1 MVDSDERQ
9 ASIPGASVPGSILGK
24 AAGAV
29 AGSQAGRS
37 LPQEG
42 GKEGSASQSPSSQ
55 PVPGAALS
63 LAEARQRVEVILGD
77 IVTLPVD
84 AIVNAANNSLLGGSG
99 VDGAIHHA
107 AGPGLLAE
115 CRTLGGCTTGDAK
128 ITRAYNLPARHIIH
142 TVGPVWYGGSR
153 NEPELLSRCY
163 RRCIEVALAHGLQT
177 LAFPAISTG
186 VYGYPLLP
194 ATRIAVRE
202 ILIALRRGDALKK
215 VVFVCFDRTTY
226 QTYQSVLAQENSA
239 EFALGLP
246 EARPSQPPTSLSGQM
261 RIPTSLPPVS
271 ASLPPGAMRLAQSSN
286 PPATSPLLRAR
297 FEERVRGAL
306 WGAIVGDALGVPV
319 EFKLRSVLDQSPV
332 RDLQGYGAHKV
343 PPGTWSEDSTLL
355 LCTTYSLLQPR
366 LDLADLAQR
375 FVRFLDHA
383 YMTPAGQVFD
393 ISTVTASAIGRMR
406 SGVAPEEAGS
416 EADTDNGPLTRILP
430 LPLRFPRESDST
442 LALYAQRAATLT
454 HRHSRV
460 QIGCGYYAVFTK
472 ALLDGESAHG
482 AYRRANHFARAYYDS
497 PRYSDELQ
505 HYHRLLDGRIEL
517 LPREQVHSAGQ
528 VVQTLEASVWC
539 LLTTA
544 SYEDAVL
551 RAVNLGGDTDTIA
564 SVTGGLAGLCYG
576 VSAIPESWRQAMA
589 RAEDLEDLISRFIA
603 RVLPTA
609 FG

>member
-1 MVDSDERQ
+1 MGVRDERP
-9 ASIPGASVPGSILGK
+9 ASSPGTVSPGGQPGDG
-24 AAGAV
+24 AGTSATGQSGPMP
-29 AGSQAGRS
+29 AKD
-37 LPQEG
+37 G
-42 GKEGSASQSPSSQ
+42 GKEASGTLGPPSPQGSGIAD
-55 PVPGAALS
+55 
-63 LAEARQRVEVILGD
+63 ARQRIEVLLGD

-107 AGPGLLAE
+107 AGPALLAE
-115 CRTLGGCTTGDAK
+115 CRTLGGCSTGDAK
-128 ITRAYNLPARHIIH
+128 ITRGYNLPARHIIH

-153 NEPELLSRCY
+153 NEPELLARCY
-163 RRCIEVALAHGLQT
+163 RRCIEVALAHGVQT

-186 VYGYPLLP
+186 VYGYPHLP
-194 ATRIAVRE
+194 AARIAVRE
-202 ILIALRRGDALKK
+202 VASALRRSDSLKK
-215 VVFVCFDRTTY
+215 VLFVCFDRTTY

-239 EFALGLP
+239 ELPLGP
-246 EARPSQPPTSLSGQM
+246 TEPRPSQPSTSTSGLL
-261 RIPTSLPPVS
+261 RVPASAPPAA
-271 ASLPPGAMRLAQSSN
+271 ASVPPGYLRPPQPSN
-286 PPATSPLLRAR
+286 PPHASPLVRAR

-319 EFKLRSVLDQSPV
+319 EFKLRSVLDQAPV
-332 RDLQGYGAHKV
+332 RDLQGYGTYKV

-355 LCTTYSLLQPR
+355 LCTLYSLLQQR

-383 YMTPAGQVFD
+383 YMTPTGQVFD
-393 ISTVTASAIGRMR
+393 ISSVTATAIGRMR
-406 SGVAPEEAGS
+406 SGVPPEEAGS
-416 EADTDNGPLTRILP
+416 ESDTDNGPLSRVLP
-430 LPLRFPRESDST
+430 LALRFPRESDST

-460 QIGCGYYAVFTK
+460 QIGCGYYAVLTK
-472 ALLDGESAHG
+472 ALLDGESPHG
-482 AYRRANHFARAYYDS
+482 GYRRANQFARAYYDS
-497 PRYSDELQ
+497 SRYAEELQ

-517 LPREQVHSAGQ
+517 LARDQVQSSGQ
-528 VVQTLEASVWC
+528 VVQTLEAGVWC
-539 LLTTA
+539 LLSTQ

-576 VSAIPESWRQAMA
+576 VSAIPEPWRQAMA
-589 RAEDLEDLISRFIA
+589 RAEDIEDLISRFVA
-603 RVLPTA
+603 RVLPIA